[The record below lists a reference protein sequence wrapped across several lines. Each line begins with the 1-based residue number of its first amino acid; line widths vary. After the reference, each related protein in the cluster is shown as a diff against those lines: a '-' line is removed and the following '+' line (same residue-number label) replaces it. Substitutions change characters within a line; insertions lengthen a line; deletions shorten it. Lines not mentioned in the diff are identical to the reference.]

1 MISERTDVL
10 IAPRACD
17 PKNRTYIER
26 GRRGR
31 SLSLDGADRDVAIVR
46 ALRVIINHVFE
57 TGVLL
62 LGGKKKERK
71 KKGRKKRKKGDGIKK
86 SETRLDRRLELI
98 TPTICYVR

>member
-1 MISERTDVL
+1 MHPEHVIQRIGRISKGGGGGGV
-10 IAPRACD
+10 
-17 PKNRTYIER
+17 
-26 GRRGR
+26 
-31 SLSLDGADRDVAIVR
+31 SLDGADRDVAIVR

-71 KKGRKKRKKGDGIKK
+71 KKGRKKGKKGDGIKK
-86 SETRLDRRLELI
+86 SETRRDRRLELI

>member
-10 IAPRACD
+10 IAPRGCD
-17 PKNRTYIER
+17 SKNRTYIER

-31 SLSLDGADRDVAIVR
+31 SLSRWGRQR
-46 ALRVIINHVFE
+46 RGNRLRVIINHVFE

-62 LGGKKKERK
+62 LGEKKKERK
-71 KKGRKKRKKGDGIKK
+71 KKGKKRDGIKK
-86 SETRLDRRLELI
+86 SETRRDRRLELI

>member
-10 IAPRACD
+10 IASRGCD

-31 SLSLDGADRDVAIVR
+31 SLSRWGRQR
-46 ALRVIINHVFE
+46 RGNRLRVIINHVFE

-62 LGGKKKERK
+62 LGEKKKERK
-71 KKGRKKRKKGDGIKK
+71 KKGKKRDGIKK
-86 SETRLDRRLELI
+86 SETRRDRRLELI

>member
-10 IAPRACD
+10 IAPRGCD

-26 GRRGR
+26 RER
-31 SLSLDGADRDVAIVR
+31 SLSRWGRQR
-46 ALRVIINHVFE
+46 RGNRLRVIINHVFE

-62 LGGKKKERK
+62 LGEKKKERK
-71 KKGRKKRKKGDGIKK
+71 KKGKKRDGIKK
-86 SETRLDRRLELI
+86 SETRRDRRLELI

>member
-10 IAPRACD
+10 IAPRGCD

-31 SLSLDGADRDVAIVR
+31 SLSRWGRQR
-46 ALRVIINHVFE
+46 RGNRLRVIINHVFE

-71 KKGRKKRKKGDGIKK
+71 KKGKKRDGIKK
-86 SETRLDRRLELI
+86 SETRRDRRLELI

>member
-10 IAPRACD
+10 IAPRGCD

-31 SLSLDGADRDVAIVR
+31 SLSRWGRQR
-46 ALRVIINHVFE
+46 RGNRLRVIINHVFE

-62 LGGKKKERK
+62 LGEKKKERK
-71 KKGRKKRKKGDGIKK
+71 KKGKKRDGIKK
-86 SETRLDRRLELI
+86 SETRRDRRLELI

>member
-10 IAPRACD
+10 IAGCD

-31 SLSLDGADRDVAIVR
+31 SLSRWGRQR
-46 ALRVIINHVFE
+46 RGNRLRVIINHVFE

-62 LGGKKKERK
+62 LGEKKKERK
-71 KKGRKKRKKGDGIKK
+71 KKGKKRDGIKK
-86 SETRLDRRLELI
+86 SETRRDRRLELI

>member
-1 MISERTDVL
+1 MHPEDVIQRIGRISKGGGGGGV
-10 IAPRACD
+10 
-17 PKNRTYIER
+17 
-26 GRRGR
+26 
-31 SLSLDGADRDVAIVR
+31 SLYGADRDVAIVR

-86 SETRLDRRLELI
+86 SETRRDRRLELI